1 MIEVKDYRSM
11 IRHGDIKKLM
21 QLTGLSRY
29 LIETRIEKADWEMHE
44 ILKAYFEK
52 RLETL
57 KNQLNEYTES

>member
-21 QLTGLSRY
+21 QLTGYSRY
-29 LIETRIEKADWEMHE
+29 IIETRIEKGDWEMNE
-44 ILKAYFEK
+44 ILKTYFEK

-57 KNQLNEYTES
+57 KNQLNEYSES

>member
-29 LIETRIEKADWEMHE
+29 LIETRIEKGDWEMNE

>member
-1 MIEVKDYRSM
+1 MIEVKDYRAM

-29 LIETRIEKADWEMHE
+29 LIETRIEKGDWEMHE